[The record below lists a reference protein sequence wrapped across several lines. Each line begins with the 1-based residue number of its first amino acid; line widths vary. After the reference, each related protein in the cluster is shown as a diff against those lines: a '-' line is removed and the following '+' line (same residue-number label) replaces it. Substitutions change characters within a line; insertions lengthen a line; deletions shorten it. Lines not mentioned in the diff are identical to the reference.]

1 MRGRAEEGTVAID
14 VASVHAR
21 ACTTAGAGRPTDG
34 KSATTVPRLGSNM
47 RWRPSASKRRE
58 DARNADGR
66 TDGRTK
72 DRDEMPHSRTRLA
85 RNVHARPIGGDR
97 SMVCDRHNSFDNV
110 IHEMSNIKNEERMR
124 QRGRNVGMK

>member
-1 MRGRAEEGTVAID
+1 
-14 VASVHAR
+14 
-21 ACTTAGAGRPTDG
+21 
-34 KSATTVPRLGSNM
+34 M

-124 QRGRNVGMK
+124 QRSGEETNVGMK

>member
-1 MRGRAEEGTVAID
+1 MRGRAKEGTVAID

-21 ACTTAGAGRPTDG
+21 ACTTAGAGRATDG

-66 TDGRTK
+66 TK

-97 SMVCDRHNSFDNV
+97 SMVYDRHNSFHNV

-124 QRGRNVGMK
+124 QRRKNVGMK